1 MMTPRPGGGSYHRTG
16 KLFIVSQRE
25 KDWNGHGTYC
35 GAGCGAGT
43 GDRTIEQA
51 GSDDGTG
58 DPTGNMSQQIG
69 KNIED
74 FFRNAALC
82 HDDAGEDEQGSG
94 QDAGTVTSTN
104 DASEH
109 ELYVAGKIR
118 VNESGGHSGTD
129 EGQNQRESHQ
139 DAYNKNNDNS

>member
-1 MMTPRPGGGSYHRTG
+1 MKIFSEMPPFAMMMPERMNR
-16 KLFIVSQRE
+16 
-25 KDWNGHGTYC
+25 
-35 GAGCGAGT
+35 
-43 GDRTIEQA
+43 
-51 GSDDGTG
+51 
-58 DPTGNMSQQIG
+58 
-69 KNIED
+69 
-74 FFRNAALC
+74 
-82 HDDAGEDEQGSG
+82 GSG

>member
-1 MMTPRPGGGSYHRTG
+1 MVLTSLNSSAPSGVRNRSTRAKPRQSRARKMVRAASCTRAAASGGMRAGQWMAEVLRVYFSSKSKKPPDSWISSTRPTVSSSLPSTAPVSYTH
-16 KLFIVSQRE
+16 L
-25 KDWNGHGTYC
+25 
-35 GAGCGAGT
+35 
-43 GDRTIEQA
+43 
-51 GSDDGTG
+51 
-58 DPTGNMSQQIG
+58 
-69 KNIED
+69 
-74 FFRNAALC
+74 
-82 HDDAGEDEQGSG
+82 
-94 QDAGTVTSTN
+94 N